1 MVEALGID
9 LKEFIFYLINFVILI
24 GILAKFLY
32 KPFLK
37 ILDERRQ
44 KIQDALD
51 SAEAMNRRA
60 DEKMD
65 AYTKRIANV
74 ESEGREIIREAKSK
88 ADQEARA
95 ILDDAGDRASK
106 MITDARDEI
115 ERDKARAREDM
126 KGEIKDLALLA
137 ASKILEEEIAPNERQ
152 EQIVDQILKEQGEGK
167 WAS

>member
-9 LKEFIFYLINFVILI
+9 LKEFIFYLINFAILV
-24 GILAKFLY
+24 GVLAKFLY
-32 KPFLK
+32 KPFLN

-44 KIQDALD
+44 KIRDALD

-95 ILDDAGDRASK
+95 ILDEAGERASR

-115 ERDKARAREDM
+115 ERDKAKARADM
-126 KGEIKDLALLA
+126 KGEIRDLALLA
-137 ASKILEEEIAPNERQ
+137 ASRILEEEIAPNERQ

>member
-65 AYTKRIANV
+65 AYTRRIANV

-88 ADQEARA
+88 ADTEARA
-95 ILDDAGDRASK
+95 ILDDAGERASK
-106 MITDARDEI
+106 MITDAREEI
-115 ERDKARAREDM
+115 ERDKAKARADM
-126 KGEIKDLALLA
+126 KGEIRDLALLA
-137 ASKILEEEIAPNERQ
+137 ASRILEEEIAPNERQ

>member
-95 ILDDAGDRASK
+95 ILDDAGERASK

-115 ERDKARAREDM
+115 ERDKAKAREDM

>member
-74 ESEGREIIREAKSK
+74 ENEGREIIREAKSK

-95 ILDDAGDRASK
+95 ILDDAGERASK

>member
-9 LKEFIFYLINFVILI
+9 LKEFIFYLINFAILV
-24 GILAKFLY
+24 GVLAKFLY
-32 KPFLK
+32 KPFLN
-37 ILDERRQ
+37 ILDERRK

-95 ILDDAGDRASK
+95 ILDEAGERASR

-115 ERDKARAREDM
+115 ERDKAKARADM
-126 KGEIKDLALLA
+126 KGEIRDLALLA
-137 ASKILEEEIAPNERQ
+137 ASRILEEEIAPNERQ

>member
-24 GILAKFLY
+24 CILAKFLY

-95 ILDDAGDRASK
+95 ILDDAGERASK

-137 ASKILEEEIAPNERQ
+137 ASKILEDEIAPNERQ

>member
-1 MVEALGID
+1 MVEALGIS

-95 ILDDAGDRASK
+95 ILDDAGERASK

>member
-1 MVEALGID
+1 MS
-9 LKEFIFYLINFVILI
+9 LIAWMRPAASFFPSSKTANAPSLR
-24 GILAKFLY
+24 GN
-32 KPFLK
+32 PC
-37 ILDERRQ
+37 
-44 KIQDALD
+44 
-51 SAEAMNRRA
+51 AEAMNRRA

-95 ILDDAGDRASK
+95 ILDDAGERASK
-106 MITDARDEI
+106 MITDAREEI

-137 ASKILEEEIAPNERQ
+137 ASRILEQEVAADGRQDEIVE
-152 EQIVDQILKEQGEGK
+152 QILKEQSEGK
-167 WAS
+167 WNS

>member
-74 ESEGREIIREAKSK
+74 ESEGREIIRGAKSK

-95 ILDDAGDRASK
+95 ILDDAGERASK

>member
-95 ILDDAGDRASK
+95 ILDDAGERASK

-115 ERDKARAREDM
+115 ERNKARAREDM

-152 EQIVDQILKEQGEGK
+152 EQIVDQILKDQGEGK
-167 WAS
+167 WAR

>member
-95 ILDDAGDRASK
+95 ILDDAGERASK

>member
-32 KPFLK
+32 KPFLR

-44 KIQDALD
+44 KIRDALD

-65 AYTKRIANV
+65 AYTKRI
-74 ESEGREIIREAKSK
+74 IREAKSK

-95 ILDDAGDRASK
+95 ILDDAGERASK

-115 ERDKARAREDM
+115 ERDKAKAREDM
-126 KGEIKDLALLA
+126 KGEIRDLALLA
-137 ASKILEEEIAPNERQ
+137 ASRILEEEIAPNERQ

>member
-32 KPFLK
+32 KPFLR

-44 KIQDALD
+44 KIRDALD

-95 ILDDAGDRASK
+95 ILDDAGERASK

-115 ERDKARAREDM
+115 ERDKAKAREDM
-126 KGEIKDLALLA
+126 KGEIRDLALLA
-137 ASKILEEEIAPNERQ
+137 ASRILEEEIAPNERQ